1 MAQIFNPS
9 MNPMGMMGAQYN
21 PAISQPSTVPLYV
34 GNIDKDIDVQKL
46 YDYFSSVVKPESI
59 QKVDLKKEITGESR
73 GFAYITFK
81 DHTSAARAKNVF
93 NHSKIKEN
101 VISVAFVRRGT
112 DLSPNANLFFK
123 NLNKEFTSKELEE
136 LCASYGTI
144 LSCKLR
150 YDENGRS
157 LGYGYVQFEKDTA
170 AQDCKEAL
178 NKKNIKE
185 HVIEV
190 DHFKPKNQRQ
200 TVNQRCNLY
209 LKQFP
214 DSWTEKQIEEFISN
228 QLGKGREIQSKAIA
242 KDQKIGKYYSFV
254 AFRTAEQAQEAVRL
268 FNEHDFGGE
277 NTRLYADFAQ
287 SREQRRKLLKEK
299 HKNSNNETN
308 LFVKSLAAGVTETDL
323 RTVFEKEFGEV
334 TSVCVKTHELGKFG
348 APTASDK
355 KSLKFG
361 FVNFKNQSD
370 AEKAYKDGKKSPA
383 VLALIDPTHYSN
395 VDIIYY
401 AQPKVVRN
409 QYLKI
414 QIKNKKTSSALQQ
427 NMKLYQ
433 QLMEKMMKT
442 QQPTRPAGPYQKKPI
457 QQGQRK
463 GADQMNMQGFQNPF
477 MFQQMAMNPQMMQMY
492 QAQQVV
498 SV

>member
-1 MAQIFNPS
+1 
-9 MNPMGMMGAQYN
+9 MNPMGMMATPY
-21 PAISQPSTVPLYV
+21 PAAMNQPTTVPLYV

-46 YDYFSSVVKPESI
+46 YDYFSSVVKPDSI
-59 QKVDLKKEITGESR
+59 QKVDLKREITGESR

-123 NLNKEFTSKELEE
+123 NLNKDFTSKELEE
-136 LCASYGTI
+136 LCAPYGTI

-150 YDENGRS
+150 YDDNGRS

-170 AQDCKEAL
+170 AQECKEAL
-178 NKKNIKE
+178 NKKNVKE

-190 DHFKPKNQRQ
+190 DLFRSKNQRQ

-214 DSWTEKQIEEFISN
+214 DGWNERQIEDFITG

-254 AFRTAEQAQEAVRL
+254 AFKTAEQAQEALRQ
-268 FNEHDFGGE
+268 FTDFDFGGDV
-277 NTRLYADFAQ
+277 RLYVDFAQ

-308 LFVKSLAAGVTETDL
+308 LFVKSLASGVTEADL
-323 RTVFEKEFGEV
+323 RTVFEREFGEV
-334 TSVCVKTHELGKFG
+334 TSACVKTHELGKFG
-348 APTASDK
+348 APTTSEK

-361 FVNFKNQSD
+361 FVNFRTQAD
-370 AEKAYKDGKKSPA
+370 AEKAYKEGKKNAA

-414 QIKNKKTSSALQQ
+414 QIKNKKASSALQQ
-427 NMKLYQ
+427 NMKMYQ
-433 QLMEKMMKT
+433 QLFEKMLKT
-442 QQPTRPAGPYQKKPI
+442 QQPARPAGPYQKKPI

-463 GADQMNMQGFQNPF
+463 GADQMNVQGFQNSF
-477 MFQQMAMNPQMMQMY
+477 MFPQMAMNPQMMQMY
-492 QAQQVV
+492 QAQQVAQV
-498 SV
+498 